1 MKGTIRFYL
10 KEAFEGLVFIA
21 FVAMMLYGFPLLAVA
36 MMEPT
41 Q

>member
-1 MKGTIRFYL
+1 MQGTIRFYL
-10 KEAFEGLVFIA
+10 KEAFEALVFFA

-36 MMEPT
+36 TLDMP